1 MSYIFTIES
10 FASHAHRKRRQ
21 AIGEEAIGRGGGR
34 WGREIEEASR
44 SAVVVTEQALADGGD
59 MIRSGAKRAVQ

>member
-1 MSYIFTIES
+1 MKKEKGT
-10 FASHAHRKRRQ
+10 
-21 AIGEEAIGRGGGR
+21 GEEAIGRGGGR

-44 SAVVVTEQALADGGD
+44 SAVVVAEQALADGGD